1 MLKPRRRSVSRQIR
15 IIRNA
20 LSSIVGALDR
30 LAPVLA
36 SAGGGHRGTPPVGR
50 RKLRL
55 SPARRAALKVQGQYM
70 GYLRGLKPRQKTQV
84 KALRLTKGVRA
95 AINFA
100 QKLAKR

>member
-1 MLKPRRRSVSRQIR
+1 MLKPRRSLSRQVR
-15 IIRNA
+15 TVRNA
-20 LSSIVGALDR
+20 ISSIIGALDR

-36 SAGGGHRGTPPVGR
+36 AAGAGQGGTPTARR

-55 SPARRAALKVQGQYM
+55 SPERRAALKEQGQYM

-84 KALRLTKGVRA
+84 KALRVTKGIRA
-95 AINFA
+95 ALRLA